1 MALNTKIEWSDASW
15 DAWRGVRRLRRPD
28 GRDAARHNHLF
39 NSLGKGKV
47 VSWNPKLQPW
57 QREIF
62 NGFIR
67 RGRGHRQ
74 SGKTEAMTNRMKRE
88 AVKPSIIWIE
98 TVKPSYPWWSILGG
112 VVATV
117 AVLVLMWLFLIG
129 VFSQ

>member
-1 MALNTKIEWSDASW
+1 M
-15 DAWRGVRRLRRPD
+15 
-28 GRDAARHNHLF
+28 
-39 NSLGKGKV
+39 
-47 VSWNPKLQPW
+47 SWNPKLQPW

-67 RGRGHRQ
+67 RGRGTRQ